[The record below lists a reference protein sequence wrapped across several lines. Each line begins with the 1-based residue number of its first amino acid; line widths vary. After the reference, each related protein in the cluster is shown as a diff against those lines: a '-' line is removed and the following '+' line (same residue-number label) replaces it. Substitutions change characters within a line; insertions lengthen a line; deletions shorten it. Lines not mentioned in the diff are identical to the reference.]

1 MSCLP
6 FSEYYFFLGIL
17 FVPIVLFLVIV
28 APTWLTMYYRHK
40 DKQDAGLSDN
50 DLQKID
56 ELNNL
61 SDKMEERIKVLE
73 SILDSEHPNW
83 REKQ

>member
-1 MSCLP
+1 MSTFFGIL
-6 FSEYYFFLGIL
+6 FFLGIL

-50 DLQKID
+50 ELQKID